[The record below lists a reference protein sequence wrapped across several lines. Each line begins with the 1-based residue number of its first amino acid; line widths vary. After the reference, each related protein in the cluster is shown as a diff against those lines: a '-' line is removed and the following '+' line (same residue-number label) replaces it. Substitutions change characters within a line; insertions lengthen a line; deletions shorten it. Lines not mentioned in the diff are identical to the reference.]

1 MRREPWAPPSSR
13 SASSGWSRAARD
25 CWPSACSVAA
35 RRLRRACAEGTAGAH
50 TGRTLRAS
58 SGSGSARSF
67 PGGRVAVAAGLPER
81 AALDALLQGAAE
93 AQRAPVLAAE
103 PVADLVLRQL
113 PLLAEEV
120 LDQRDLA
127 PQPPLVLV
135 LVVLRDP
142 RKRGVGRAAHRSPP
156 VGRLLVVGGVSAGV
170 SSPRAKRGACAVPR
184 PSPRPSVYGSASSPG
199 SAISSSV
206 AERGGAMSSRSR
218 RAASTPI
225 VAWMMPPTIITAAPT
240 R

>member
-1 MRREPWAPPSSR
+1 MRQAPSAPPSSR
-13 SASSGWSRAARD
+13 SVSSGSSRAARD
-25 CWPSACSVAA
+25 CWPSACSVAT

-127 PQPPLVLV
+127 PEPPLVLV

-142 RKRGVGRAAHRSPP
+142 RKWGVGRARSEEHTSELQSRQYL
-156 VGRLLVVGGVSAGV
+156 VCRLLLEKKKKKKNKQL
-170 SSPRAKRGACAVPR
+170 PEKKKKKKKQQN
-184 PSPRPSVYGSASSPG
+184 
-199 SAISSSV
+199 
-206 AERGGAMSSRSR
+206 
-218 RAASTPI
+218 
-225 VAWMMPPTIITAAPT
+225 
-240 R
+240 